1 MFSSLKAK
9 IPPPLREPTARLW
22 RRIRNR
28 AYVLPLAKRKTG
40 GLIYDVGLCDGAD
53 TVFYLAK
60 GFRVVAVEANP
71 VLVASGKRRFEKDI
85 KAGRLTIVQ
94 KAIAVEPGRASF
106 GVHRV
111 NPQLSSL
118 VPSRLAGRSDDLE
131 TIEVECST
139 LADIIEEYGVPYYI
153 KIDIEGWDLDAIKSL
168 RFVNPLPRYV
178 SAEAHSEQIV
188 GVLHDLG
195 YRRFKL
201 VDQRE
206 KNQLNLWPW
215 NWKEGRYVWTR
226 FTLFQSGPFGEE
238 APGQWMTR
246 EEVIAALAKAEAGGA
261 LFKGHATWYD
271 FHATF

>member
-9 IPPPLREPTARLW
+9 IPPPLREPIARLW
-22 RRIRNR
+22 RSIRNR

-71 VLVASGKRRFEKDI
+71 VLVAAAKRRFEKDI

-111 NPQLSSL
+111 NPHWSSL
-118 VPSRLAGRSDDLE
+118 VPSRLARMSDDDLD

-139 LADIIEEYGVPYYI
+139 LADIIAEYGVPYYL
-153 KIDIEGWDLDAIKSL
+153 KIDIEGSDLDAIKSL
-168 RFVNPLPRYV
+168 RFVNALPRYV

-188 GVLHDLG
+188 AVLHDLG

-238 APGQWMTR
+238 APGQWVTG
-246 EEVIAALAKAEAGGA
+246 EEVIATLAKAETAGA
-261 LFKGHATWYD
+261 PSWYD

>member
-9 IPPPLREPTARLW
+9 IPPPLREPIGRLW
-22 RRIRNR
+22 RLIRNR

-71 VLVASGKRRFEKDI
+71 VLVASAKRRFEKDI

-94 KAIAVEPGRASF
+94 KAIAVEPGRATF
-106 GVHRV
+106 GMHRV
-111 NPQLSSL
+111 NPHWSSL
-118 VPSRLAGRSDDLE
+118 VHKRLQARMSDDLE

-139 LADIIEEYGVPYYI
+139 LTDIIAEYGVPYYL
-153 KIDIEGWDLDAIKSL
+153 KIDIEGSDLDAIKSL
-168 RFVNPLPRYV
+168 RFVNALPRYV

-188 GVLHDLG
+188 AVLHDLG

-238 APGQWMTR
+238 APGQWVTR
-246 EEVIAALAKAEAGGA
+246 EEVIAAFAKAETD
-261 LFKGHATWYD
+261 ATWYD